1 MDLTSKVY
9 DETPPL
15 YGGVVNLKHFELVSY
30 DMLKD
35 VDAVKFIM
43 FDKVPKTAKFVDMLQ
58 VIYDPSNPDQ
68 YRPGGTA
75 FMYLYHYKNKA
86 YLSTNGLEV
95 ELPPD
100 CSRMFADLKNC
111 KSITV
116 PKKIKFNT
124 HIVTKCDDMFLGT
137 DNIERNDILYLANPL
152 GGKKN
157 EENE

>member
-1 MDLTSKVY
+1 MDLTPKIY

-15 YGGVVNLKHFELVSY
+15 YGGVVNLKHFELASY
-30 DMLKD
+30 DVLKD
-35 VDAVKFIM
+35 VEAVKFIM
-43 FDKVPKTAKFVDMLQ
+43 FDKLPQTASFVDLLQ
-58 VIYDPSNPDQ
+58 VIYDTSNPDQ

-75 FMYLYHYKNKA
+75 FMHLYHYKNQA
-86 YLSTNGLEV
+86 YLITNGLEV

-100 CSRMFADLKNC
+100 CSKMFANLKNC

-124 HIVTKCDDMFLGT
+124 HLVNKYADMFLGS
-137 DNIERNDILYLANPL
+137 DNIVRNDILYLANPI